1 MQKAEVILTTDLVGF
16 INEQTEEIIKYIVGD
31 NTDEITL
38 DNYTVDGV
46 NFCIG
51 LLSKKHR
58 YEVHGACGVLLGL
71 VRTGDLTIHKRAY
84 NFLRAIEDK
93 AYKN

>member
-1 MQKAEVILTTDLVGF
+1 MQKTEVILTTDLVGF
-16 INEQTEEIIKYIVGD
+16 VNEQTEAVIQYIVGD
-31 NTDEITL
+31 TEVTL

-46 NFCIG
+46 NFCIN